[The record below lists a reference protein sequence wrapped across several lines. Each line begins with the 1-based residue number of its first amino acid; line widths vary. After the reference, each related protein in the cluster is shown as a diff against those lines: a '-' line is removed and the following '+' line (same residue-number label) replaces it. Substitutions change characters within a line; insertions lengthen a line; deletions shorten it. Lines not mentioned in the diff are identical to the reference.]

1 MEKKP
6 QQVLWQQLFSNLMAW
21 APYPLDKHLTVV
33 CGAQSWKTRK
43 SSLPEPNVAIGA
55 DGLLAICER
64 QDLLTQT
71 TVLREGLLVHLL

>member
-1 MEKKP
+1 
-6 QQVLWQQLFSNLMAW
+6 MAW
-21 APYPLDKHLTVV
+21 APYRLDKHLTVV
-33 CGAQSWKTRK
+33 CGAEGWKTHE

-55 DGLLAICER
+55 DGLLAICEG